1 MAKMINFMLCIFY
14 IYTYAIPQSICSCS
28 LLPVLFLCI
37 LSFLQGLP
45 WTNYSLKGPTPPLK
59 YLIPVPTSLKQLPSL
74 EKGSLNFI
82 LRDEDFIMQQREGKD
97 LISDSKLRKPVADS
111 QISLWLAELFLTCQ
125 LISSMATYCIENEIQ
140 TPYKASRHCPLLT
153 FLVSSLATVF
163 KICFQTTFHQSWVLR
178 RKLRKMLSFHKFPQ
192 KLFPP
197 APNFEIAMQFP
208 EKAPLRL

>member
-1 MAKMINFMLCIFY
+1 MY
-14 IYTYAIPQSICSCS
+14 ILHIHICCSSIYSCS
-28 LLPVLFLCI
+28 LLSVLFLCI

-45 WTNYSLKGPTPPLK
+45 WTSYSLKGPIPPLK
-59 YLIPVPTSLKQLPSL
+59 HLIPVPTSLKQPPSL

-97 LISDSKLRKPVADS
+97 LISGSKLRKPVADS

-153 FLVSSLATVF
+153 FLVSSLAT
-163 KICFQTTFHQSWVLR
+163 
-178 RKLRKMLSFHKFPQ
+178 
-192 KLFPP
+192 LFSKYVSKPHSI
-197 APNFEIAMQFP
+197 NHGFWEGS
-208 EKAPLRL
+208 